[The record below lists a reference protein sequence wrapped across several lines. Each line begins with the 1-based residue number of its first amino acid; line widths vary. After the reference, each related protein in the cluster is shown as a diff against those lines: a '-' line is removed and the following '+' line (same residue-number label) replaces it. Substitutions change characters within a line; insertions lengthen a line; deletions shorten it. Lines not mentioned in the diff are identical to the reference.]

1 MNAYERAVIEAARA
15 VTYSSGPPELRAQ
28 LRDTVLA
35 LDEHE
40 RAQTAASLREIEWV
54 LVVAGDELR
63 GNSGAFY
70 PVLKT
75 KRQYEMGKYTG
86 KQIVTI
92 KLPAGPRDLVRP
104 HGAEPFA
111 TVRRSPDG
119 AAVDEFVNVFSSG
132 EASS

>member
-1 MNAYERAVIEAARA
+1 MNVYERAVINAARRFTFDGA
-15 VTYSSGPPELRAQ
+15 DSADLQRAIS
-28 LRDTVLA
+28 A
-35 LDEHE
+35 LEEHE
-40 RAQTAASLREIEWV
+40 RSQAAAGLREIDWV

-86 KQIVTI
+86 KVIVTI
-92 KLPAGPRDLVRP
+92 KLPAGPRDLIRP
-104 HGAEPFA
+104 HPSEPFA
-111 TVRRSPDG
+111 MVRRGPDG

-132 EASS
+132 EAS